1 MLIKE
6 AQKEMRQVFLGGSV
20 GSLVSG
26 LIWLVSAALGTF
38 VSTSHAILALV
49 LVGIFIFP
57 LTQLV
62 LKLLGRPSGARRENP
77 FNYLAMQV
85 AFIVPLGLPVVGG
98 AALYNIDWFYP
109 AFMIILGAHYLP
121 FMTLYG
127 MWQWGLLG
135 GVLIFAGLALALWLP
150 GATFAVGGWF
160 TGVVLLLFA
169 VYAATIARRERL
181 ALAA

>member
-1 MLIKE
+1 MYIHE
-6 AQKEMRQVFLGGSV
+6 AQREMRSVFLGGAV
-20 GSLVSG
+20 GTAVTG
-26 LIWLVSAALGTF
+26 LIWLISAALGTF
-38 VSTSHAILALV
+38 VSTNYAIIALV
-49 LVGIFIFP
+49 VIGFINFP

-98 AALYNIDWFYP
+98 AALYNINWFYP
-109 AFMIILGAHYLP
+109 AFMIIVGAHYLP

-135 GVLIFAGLALALWLP
+135 GVLIFAGLALALWIP
-150 GATFAVGGWF
+150 GATFAMGGWF
-160 TGVVLLLFA
+160 TGIALLLFA
-169 VYAATIARRERL
+169 LYAASASRREAPTR
-181 ALAA
+181 A